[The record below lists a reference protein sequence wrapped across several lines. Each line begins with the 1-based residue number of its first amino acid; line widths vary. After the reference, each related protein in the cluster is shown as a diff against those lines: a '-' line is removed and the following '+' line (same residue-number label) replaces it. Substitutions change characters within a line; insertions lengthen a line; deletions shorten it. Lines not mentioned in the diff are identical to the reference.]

1 MTDNK
6 EEKIMMMIKAIVRPE
21 KAENVLKNL
30 AAQGFYSATRVSI
43 LGRGKQKG
51 LKVSDVFYDE
61 IPKEMIMMVV
71 ADSDVENVK
80 KIIKESA
87 KTGKNGAFG
96 DGKIFLIPVSKSI
109 TISSGEEE

>member
-1 MTDNK
+1 M
-6 EEKIMMMIKAIVRPE
+6 IMIKAIVRPE

-30 AAQGFYSATRVSI
+30 SAGGFSSATRVSI

-61 IPKEMIMMVV
+61 IPKEMIMIVV
-71 ADSDVENVK
+71 EDESVETVK
-80 KIIKESA
+80 KIITDSA
-87 KTGKNGAFG
+87 RTGKNGAFG
-96 DGKIFLIPVSKSI
+96 DGKIFLIPVFKSI